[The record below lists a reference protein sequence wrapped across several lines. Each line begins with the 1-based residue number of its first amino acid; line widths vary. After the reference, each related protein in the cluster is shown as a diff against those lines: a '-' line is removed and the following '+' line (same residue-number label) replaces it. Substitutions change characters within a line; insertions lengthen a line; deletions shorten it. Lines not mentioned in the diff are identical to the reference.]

1 MELGGVVE
9 ENLGQVGWVLMG
21 RVWRTTEAGGGK
33 SPVLASS
40 HPRNTGLAT
49 GEDTEELFMD
59 FLQTLLVGS
68 TEELYEGPLSRYN
81 ISADAKAAMEELK
94 SCIDGLQPVHKA
106 ELVKLLVSWPGWGAP
121 MHRRPTAHAQGG
133 AGQAAGIAAGVGG
146 THSLKACNPGRTH
159 SPIP

>member
-1 MELGGVVE
+1 MELGDVVE

-21 RVWRTTEAGGGK
+21 RVWRTTEAGGGKSGAGVGK

-68 TEELYEGPLSRYN
+68 TEV
-81 ISADAKAAMEELK
+81 K
-94 SCIDGLQPVHKA
+94 SLHFNAGHYSTNFSKKMPNRQEPVI
-106 ELVKLLVSWPGWGAP
+106 
-121 MHRRPTAHAQGG
+121 RRE
-133 AGQAAGIAAGVGG
+133 
-146 THSLKACNPGRTH
+146 K
-159 SPIP
+159 